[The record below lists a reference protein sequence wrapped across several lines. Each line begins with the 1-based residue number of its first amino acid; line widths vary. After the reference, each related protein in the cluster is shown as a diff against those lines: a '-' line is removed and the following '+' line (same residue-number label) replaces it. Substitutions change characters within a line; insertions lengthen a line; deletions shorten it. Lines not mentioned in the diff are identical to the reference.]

1 MERRTLKRK
10 KFRKERSMKL
20 FSSGTSI
27 VVEKELTVWWNE
39 NQTRIFL
46 SVYSVY
52 VSQLKNYRIS

>member
-27 VVEKELTVWWNE
+27 VVEKV
-39 NQTRIFL
+39 FL
-46 SVYSVY
+46 KCDEMKVKLEYF
-52 VSQLKNYRIS
+52 